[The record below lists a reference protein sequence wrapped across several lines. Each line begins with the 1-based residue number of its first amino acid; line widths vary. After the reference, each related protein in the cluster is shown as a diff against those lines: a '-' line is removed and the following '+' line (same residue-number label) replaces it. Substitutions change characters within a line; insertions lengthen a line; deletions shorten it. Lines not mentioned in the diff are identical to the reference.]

1 VAPRR
6 RARYRTD
13 GGILLRL
20 WCGAV
25 FAFLLAPIVII
36 VLTSFTG
43 GETVA
48 FPPSEFSLRWYTKVL
63 AHLADASG
71 VKPGLLSAFLL
82 SLRVGLVVSLGATV
96 AGVLAAYALYRF
108 RVRGLALL
116 RQYFMIP
123 LMLPQIVTGIAL
135 LVWFSQLRLISP
147 LGRLILG
154 HMILTL
160 PYVILTT
167 GASLET
173 ARPDL
178 EEAAIGLGATR
189 RRAFFLIT
197 LPLIREGVVAGA
209 IFALI
214 ISFNAFTVSY
224 FLYSGDALPL
234 PVWVFEYMAYFL
246 DPTLAVISTFL
257 IAITLLAIVAL
268 DRLVGIRQ
276 IARR

>member
-1 VAPRR
+1 MPR
-6 RARYRTD
+6 RARYRAD
-13 GGILLRL
+13 GGVLLRL
-20 WCGAV
+20 WCGVV

-36 VLTSFTG
+36 GLTSFTG

-48 FPPSEFSLRWYTKVL
+48 FPPTELSLRWYAKVL
-63 AHLADASG
+63 AHLADAPG
-71 VKPGLLSAFLL
+71 VKPGLLGAFLL
-82 SLRVGLVVSLGATV
+82 SLRVGLVVALGTSV

-108 RVRGLALL
+108 RIRGMAIL
-116 RQYFMIP
+116 RQYFLIP

-135 LVWFSQLRLISP
+135 LVWFSQLKSVGP
-147 LGRLILG
+147 LTRLILG

-160 PYVILTT
+160 PYVILTA
-167 GASLET
+167 GASLE
-173 ARPDL
+173 ASRPDL
-178 EEAAIGLGATR
+178 EEAAIGLGASR
-189 RRAFFLIT
+189 PRAFFLVT

-257 IAITLLAIVAL
+257 IAITLLAVVLL

-276 IARR
+276 LAGR

>member
-1 VAPRR
+1 MRR
-6 RARYRTD
+6 RRGRYRDD
-13 GGILLRL
+13 GGRLLRL
-20 WCGAV
+20 WCAIV
-25 FAFLLAPIVII
+25 FAFLLAPILII

-48 FPPSEFSLRWYTKVL
+48 FPPSEFSLRWYAKVW
-63 AHLADASG
+63 AHLADAPG
-71 VKPGLLSAFLL
+71 VKPGLLTAFLL
-82 SLRVGLVVSLGATV
+82 SLRVGLAVALGVTV

-108 RVRGLALL
+108 RVRGMALL
-116 RQYFMIP
+116 RQYFLIP

-135 LVWFSQLRLISP
+135 LVWFSELRVIGP

-160 PYVILTT
+160 PYVILTA
-167 GASLET
+167 GASLE
-173 ARPDL
+173 ASRPDL
-178 EEAAIGLGATR
+178 EEAAVGLGATR
-189 RRAFFLIT
+189 PRAFLLVT

-257 IAITLLAIVAL
+257 IVITLLAIVAL

-276 IARR
+276 LAGR

>member
-1 VAPRR
+1 MRR
-6 RARYRTD
+6 S
-13 GGILLRL
+13 G
-20 WCGAV
+20 
-25 FAFLLAPIVII
+25 
-36 VLTSFTG
+36 LT
-43 GETVA
+43 
-48 FPPSEFSLRWYTKVL
+48 
-63 AHLADASG
+63 ADAPG
-71 VKPGLLSAFLL
+71 VKPGLLTAFLL
-82 SLRVGLVVSLGATV
+82 SLRVGLAVALGVTV

-108 RVRGLALL
+108 RVRGMALL
-116 RQYFMIP
+116 RQYFLIP

-135 LVWFSQLRLISP
+135 LVWFSELRVIGP

-160 PYVILTT
+160 PYVILTA
-167 GASLET
+167 GASLE
-173 ARPDL
+173 ASRPDL
-178 EEAAIGLGATR
+178 EEAAVGLGATR
-189 RRAFFLIT
+189 PRAFLLIT

-257 IAITLLAIVAL
+257 IVITLLAIVAL

-276 IARR
+276 LAGR